1 MITLIAACSK
11 NWVIGNNNQ
20 LIWNLPKD
28 LKRFKNLTNG
38 NPILMGRKTFE
49 SIGKPLPNRT
59 NIIITK
65 DPSFKKEG
73 CLIYSDWRDVL
84 PIFEKQ
90 NLFVI
95 GGGEIY
101 RQLMPVADKIE
112 LTWIDKEFE
121 GDTTFPQITDK
132 WTISNVEKDSTNEF
146 DYEFRTYV
154 RTLTR

>member
-1 MITLIAACSK
+1 MITLIAACSN
-11 NWVIGNNNQ
+11 NWVIGNDNQ
-20 LIWNLPKD
+20 LIWHIPQD

-38 NPILMGRKTFE
+38 NPVLMGRKTFQ

-65 DPSFKKEG
+65 DANFKAEG

-101 RQLMPVADKIE
+101 RQLMSVADKIE

-121 GDTTFPQITDK
+121 GDTTFPEINEKWKIT
-132 WTISNVEKDSTNEF
+132 NVEPYSTDDF
-146 DYEFRTYV
+146 TYEFRTYE
-154 RTLTR
+154 RK